1 MRVSAFRNASNK
13 ETYAVS
19 KNGKLFDLTTAGVT
33 KVEVVVVAG
42 KVISSDTDD
51 VTYSGSSLT
60 IEWGALALTGGNFSP
75 TIYAYKAGDKKG
87 EVLFAPTQSPIM
99 LSVIPDSRQQT

>member
-13 ETYAVS
+13 ETYTVS
-19 KNGKLFDLTTAGVT
+19 KNGELFDLTTAGVT
-33 KVEVVVVAG
+33 KVEVVVSG
-42 KVISSDTDD
+42 KVISSDTAD

-75 TIYAYKAGDKKG
+75 TIYAYKAGDTKG

-99 LSVIPDSRQQT
+99 LSVIPDSRPKT